1 MSEKMCGD
9 RDRREEL
16 TPEKAGAGYGR
27 RLWEELKGLL
37 ESAGAALAGCG
48 DLRGQAY
55 SVGIAVALP
64 VPDPIIRQLLEG
76 PTKEYYETYHAMNR
90 KLNEIVLAGEA
101 FLREK
106 GFQAWAQT
114 TDRVSQ
120 DEEWR
125 TPLPHKTV
133 ATRAGLGWIGKSCI
147 LVTEQY
153 GSAIRLSSLL
163 TDAPLPC
170 ARPVTVSRCGACRAC
185 VDSCPAQA
193 LKGTLWRAGMERKE
207 LFDKEA
213 CYRKQVEI
221 MRRRTGIEADLCGKC
236 FAVCPYTRRYL
247 ARKQADNSIE

>member
-27 RLWEELKGLL
+27 LLWEELKGLL

-55 SVGIAVALP
+55 SVGVAVALP
-64 VPDPIIRQLLEG
+64 IPDQIIRQLLEG

-170 ARPVTVSRCGACRAC
+170 ARPVTVSRCGDCRVC

-207 LFDKEA
+207 LFDREA